1 MDEFIVRR
9 HFKIDPDRK
18 KSVPNPGI
26 TIAAHLEQALT
37 SGEGDYDTQG
47 SATVHRNAR
56 QRISGWEQWSGHQI
70 EKDSLNGQDERIGR
84 KLEAKIFV
92 MDQCLLYLPPDTLCF
107 VCCDQEALP

>member
-47 SATVHRNAR
+47 SATVHMYSDTPDRGLVGGNNGVAAR
-56 QRISGWEQWSGHQI
+56 LKR
-70 EKDSLNGQDERIGR
+70 R
-84 KLEAKIFV
+84 V
-92 MDQCLLYLPPDTLCF
+92 
-107 VCCDQEALP
+107 